1 MAIDRTSISALILAG
16 GLGRRMSSAGQG
28 TDKGLTL
35 FKNKTMVAH
44 VIERLAPQ
52 ISGALLINCNQ
63 NTSTYQAI
71 APLGSVMVPDRIEG
85 FAGPLAGLEAGLT
98 TLSTIAHNEWLVTVP
113 CDTPFLPLNL
123 IEQFVYNANAK
134 QVDLLVARD
143 SEQVHPVF
151 MMVHQSVLANLR
163 DYLSS
168 GERKVDR
175 WYRALKHTEVL
186 FDDVRAFS
194 NINTPL
200 ELKRLEHI

>member
-1 MAIDRTSISALILAG
+1 MAIDLSSISGLILAG
-16 GLGRRMSSAGQG
+16 GLGRRMSSAGQS

-35 FKNKTMVAH
+35 FKDKTMVAH

-52 ISGALLINCNQ
+52 LSGSLLINCNQ
-63 NTSTYQAI
+63 NALAYQTI
-71 APLGSVMVPDRIEG
+71 APAGSTMVPDQIEG

-98 TLSTIAHNEWLVTVP
+98 AAMLIDGNEWLVTAP

-123 IEQFVYNANAK
+123 VEQFVYHANAK

-143 SEQVHPVF
+143 KTQVHPVF
-151 MMVHQSVLANLR
+151 MMVHQSVLPNLR
-163 DYLSS
+163 AYLAS

-175 WYRALKHTEVL
+175 WYCALKHTAVTFE
-186 FDDVRAFS
+186 DAHAFS

-200 ELKRLEHI
+200 ELKRLE